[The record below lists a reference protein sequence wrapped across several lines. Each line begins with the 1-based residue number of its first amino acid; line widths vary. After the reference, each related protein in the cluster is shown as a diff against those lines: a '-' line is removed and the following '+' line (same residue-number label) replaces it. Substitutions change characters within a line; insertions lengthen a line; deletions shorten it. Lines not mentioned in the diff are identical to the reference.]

1 MKQNAVQN
9 KRYYHGDFRSA
20 TTAPE
25 VDTRARNYDLFVQH
39 KTPVQSMYIKGVVYI
54 PESIYN
60 YYHGNH
66 CLIHDNLLV
75 TSNRIVQFHHYKY
88 SKGRHLS
95 TKLK

>member
-39 KTPVQSMYIKGVVYI
+39 KTPVGI
-54 PESIYN
+54 
-60 YYHGNH
+60 
-66 CLIHDNLLV
+66 
-75 TSNRIVQFHHYKY
+75 T
-88 SKGRHLS
+88 
-95 TKLK
+95 